1 MTLPRVLAVRQTAS
15 SVVRAVQI
23 DNATIVY
30 EKQSP
35 SVDALGEHQTPW
47 VPATA
52 SDLPDAFLLR
62 QMILKIDAGDD
73 AGWPI
78 TVTE

>member
-1 MTLPRVLAVRQTAS
+1 MTLPRVLTVRQTAS

-35 SVDALGEHQTPW
+35 SVDALGEQHTPW

-52 SDLPDAFLLR
+52 SDMPDDFLLR
-62 QMILKIDAGDD
+62 QVLGKLDAK
-73 AGWPI
+73 AVTWWPI
-78 TVTE
+78 TITE